1 MFFFSIRS
9 RHTRCSLLTGIQT
22 FALPIFDL
30 FCLNSKA
37 IEALTNVGGPAAG
50 KSGKTGPPYP
60 REESMDAAANRLA
73 RNIRRIAHLD
83 LPGGGQVV
91 VQDGYAY
98 VGHMKPPYGRSEEHP
113 SEIQSL
119 MRPSDS
125 DHGL

>member
-1 MFFFSIRS
+1 MRISDWSSDVCSSDLQLVNQSPRS
-9 RHTRCSLLTGIQT
+9 PLDI
-22 FALPIFDL
+22 DL

-50 KSGKTGPPYP
+50 KAGKTGPPYP

-98 VGHMKPPYGRSEEHP
+98 VGHMKPPHGTPILYEGSAEH
-113 SEIQSL
+113 
-119 MRPSDS
+119 RC
-125 DHGL
+125 G